1 MPPTT
6 SPESLI
12 PRRVR
17 DERTRRG
24 LTLDQLA
31 ASAGVSRAMI
41 SRIERGQSSPTAVL
55 LSKIGDA
62 MGLSLS
68 ALMSEPVKAGPEMRR
83 MAQQPSWADP
93 ATGYIRR
100 LVSPPGGDG
109 GVEVVAVE
117 LPAGRSVTFA
127 ATQSL
132 HSQDQ
137 ILLLEGRLHLRSADT
152 VYELQP
158 GDCARISTTEENAF
172 GNPAAVPARYLVV
185 KRHYR

>member
-1 MPPTT
+1 MPDTT
-6 SPESLI
+6 SPENLI

-17 DERTRRG
+17 DERRRRG
-24 LTLDQLA
+24 LTLEQLA

-55 LSKIGDA
+55 LSKICDA

-68 ALMSEPVKAGPEMRR
+68 ALMSEPSTAGPELRR
-83 MAQQPSWADP
+83 MAQQPFWVDP
-93 ATGYIRR
+93 ETGYIRR

-109 GVEVVAVE
+109 EVEIVAVE
-117 LPAGRSVTFA
+117 LPAGQAVTFD
-127 ATQSL
+127 ATESL

-137 ILLLEGRLHLRSADT
+137 ILLLEGRLQLRSADT

-158 GDCARISTTEENAF
+158 GDCARISTTQENAF
-172 GNPAAVPARYLVV
+172 ANPGTVPARYLVV
-185 KRHYR
+185 KRHHR